1 MSHPPVHAALLAAG
15 AGRRLGLPKAALQL
29 RGTWVLPHLV
39 RTLKQGGAQSVVLVL
54 SELALDAIADLGLP
68 EADREVRN
76 PNPDAG
82 RTGSLQCAIAEI
94 PEDAAILVH
103 PCDMPLLQPESVQA
117 VISAWNRAGAPAHG
131 CVRPIS
137 SARRGGHPL
146 LLGPSWRE
154 ELLASDPDRPLRE
167 LLRHPQAQLI
177 DVPCHDP
184 GAFLD
189 VDTPEQLQL
198 VESLLP
204 E

>member
-15 AGRRLGLPKAALQL
+15 SGRRLGLPKAALQL
-29 RGTWVLPHLV
+29 RGVWALPHLV
-39 RTLKQGGAQSVVLVL
+39 RTLKQGGAHSVVLVL
-54 SELALDAIADLGLP
+54 SELALDAIADLGHP
-68 EADREVRN
+68 GADREARN
-76 PNPDAG
+76 PDPDAG

-94 PEDAAILVH
+94 PEGAAILVH
-103 PCDMPLLQPESVQA
+103 PCDMPLLQSESVQA
-117 VISAWNRAGAPAHG
+117 VIGAWNQAGAPDTA

-146 LLGPSWRE
+146 LLGPAWRT
-154 ELLASDPDRPLRE
+154 ELLNSDPDRPLRD